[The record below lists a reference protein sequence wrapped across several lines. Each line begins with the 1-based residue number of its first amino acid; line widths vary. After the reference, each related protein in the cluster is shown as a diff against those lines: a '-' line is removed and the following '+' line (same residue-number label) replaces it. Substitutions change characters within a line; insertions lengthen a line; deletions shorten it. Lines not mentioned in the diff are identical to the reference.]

1 VTREEP
7 VAAYIILE
15 LVNVPEESLHLA
27 AALGVGVVAVEVG
40 QPGGLAEMAEQHRD
54 AVQWI
59 KRRAP

>member
-1 VTREEP
+1 